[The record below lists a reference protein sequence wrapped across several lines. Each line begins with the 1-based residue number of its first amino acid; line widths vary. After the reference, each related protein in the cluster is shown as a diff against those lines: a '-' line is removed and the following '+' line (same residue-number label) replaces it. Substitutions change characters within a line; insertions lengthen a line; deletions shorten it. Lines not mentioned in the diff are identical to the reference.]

1 MASLSALRGQCLCSR
16 TNRSAAVARPAHV
29 ARPGV
34 TLRAAYA
41 TDAAQQSQQL
51 EEKQQLQQQLMA
63 DQVTT
68 SMQQSAHADAETTET
83 VSTKA
88 FLGSWADHA
97 GVQISLGLAVAL
109 LALTFSAEP
118 AAAADGMQH
127 QHSIQPIMDLA
138 EGEEFWGNVAR
149 YSRYFVTVM
158 LGTGYVMVQPLLAAF
173 KRPVT
178 AVLAVVGLGGGF
190 LALRYVLNAML
201 GVQEPFVYEPG
212 SIAPYI

>member
-1 MASLSALRGQCLCSR
+1 
-16 TNRSAAVARPAHV
+16 VV
-29 ARPGV
+29 RPGILV
-34 TLRAAYA
+34 RANHVKHAPPQA
-41 TDAAQQSQQL
+41 RQL
-51 EEKQQLQQQLMA
+51 EEQQQQQQQMA
-63 DQVTT
+63 DHVSRHKLT
-68 SMQQSAHADAETTET
+68 HADSEVAD
-83 VSTKA
+83 VRSNVRSMKP

-109 LALTFSAEP
+109 LALSFTTEP
-118 AAAADGMQH
+118 AAAAAADGMQH

-178 AVLAVVGLGGGF
+178 AILAVVGLGGGF
-190 LALRYVLNAML
+190 LALRFVLNAML
-201 GVQEPFVYEPG
+201 GVQEPFAYEPG
-212 SIAPYI
+212 SIVPYN